1 MDRPDVD
8 EYFMAMA
15 FMAAERSTCLSRKV
29 GAVMVKN
36 KRVLSTG
43 YNGAPKG
50 LPHCEELGGCM
61 RRGDIHPPYIDIFL
75 EQYKDKE
82 NEDISKEEMREKM
95 IENQDFFPEKGK
107 GVKSGYRHELC
118 RAVHAEQNAIIQA
131 AVSGVSIKNATL
143 YCTTYPCVVCAKML
157 INAEI
162 EKIIYHGEYKDPL
175 SQNLLEQS
183 QIEVENYKRKSE
195 QQLLNY
201 YERYKEEKL

>member
-1 MDRPDVD
+1 MERPDTE

-15 FMAAERSTCLSRKV
+15 FIVSERSTCLSRKV
-29 GAVMVKN
+29 GAVMVRD

-50 LPHCEELGGCM
+50 LPHCDEMGGCM
-61 RRGDIHPPYIDIFL
+61 RRGEIHPPYIDIFL
-75 EQYKDKE
+75 NEYKEDEEVDKE
-82 NEDISKEEMREKM
+82 KM
-95 IENQDFFPEKGK
+95 LESQDFFPPKGE

-183 QIEVENYKRKSE
+183 NIEVKNYKGKSE
-195 QQLLNY
+195 QQLLKY
-201 YERYKEEKL
+201 YKRYKKGKL